1 MQRIIVIIFLFFF
14 WSCTKDSTT
23 EESNAFST
31 WKVDYFFDGI
41 DQTADYGNFY
51 FMFNDDGTL
60 MAHEGSKLTVGR
72 WSESN
77 GRLNI
82 QFDSNPLLLKLK
94 RDWLIVEKSA
104 SVIKLKDNSSSPSPF
119 LNFVKQ

>member
-1 MQRIIVIIFLFFF
+1 MQRIIVISFLFLFC
-14 WSCTKDSTT
+14 SCKKDSTT

-31 WKVDYFFDGI
+31 WKLDYYFDGI
-41 DQTADYGNFY
+41 DQSSDYGNFY

-72 WSESN
+72 WSDSN
-77 GRLNI
+77 SRFNI

-104 SVIKLKDNSSSPSPF
+104 SVIKLKDDSSSPTAS

>member
-1 MQRIIVIIFLFFF
+1 MQRIIVISFLFLFC
-14 WSCTKDSTT
+14 SCKKDSTT

-31 WKVDYFFDGI
+31 WKLDYYFDGI
-41 DQTADYGNFY
+41 DQSSDYGNFY

-72 WSESN
+72 WSDSN
-77 GRLNI
+77 SRFNI

-104 SVIKLKDNSSSPSPF
+104 SVIKLKDDAISSDAM
-119 LNFVKQ
+119 LHFVRQ